1 MSKTN
6 YKPQTPWQDRWKQ
19 PTIEQLLE
27 PIKES
32 HRKAFDSIME
42 GMEAYEGISRD
53 VVWSGEGWQW
63 TIEYVLEGH
72 HTTGPEDPD
81 AMAYIIPDPEQPVL
95 AIPLKDEHIEQIPLR
110 RVNRFIRDQLRSA
123 KCPVE
128 IHWGKWT
135 PSAQTEVDHIM
146 DLFKRKWKIMTGKK
160 R

>member
-1 MSKTN
+1 MSKTS
-6 YKPQTPWQDRWKQ
+6 YTTRSPWQDRWNK
-19 PTIEQLLE
+19 PTVEQLLE
-27 PIKES
+27 PIKET
-32 HRKAFDSIME
+32 HRKAIDNIMAAVE
-42 GMEAYEGISRD
+42 EYEGITRD

-63 TIEYVLEGH
+63 TVEYLLDGH
-72 HTTGPEDPD
+72 HTSGPESPD
-81 AMAYIIPDPEQPVL
+81 AMAYLIPDPELPIL

-128 IHWGKWT
+128 LHWCKWT